1 MSWSLLKGGL
11 AQLARAPA
19 LQAGGQRFESV
30 ILHVKAKYRNYKS
43 YKTYKTYKS
52 NTELKR
58 KKSTLTYWKRVRSRA
73 SGGRQTRANQKSQRR
88 EAKRRCKAE
97 SDAERRHT
105 RRDSKF
111 KTEAKRLRRAQVRKS
126 INVKGKERRAHEGCL
141 GSRRRRRT

>member
-97 SDAERRHT
+97 SEAERRHT

-111 KTEAKRLRRAQVRKS
+111 KTEAKRLRRAQDLKS